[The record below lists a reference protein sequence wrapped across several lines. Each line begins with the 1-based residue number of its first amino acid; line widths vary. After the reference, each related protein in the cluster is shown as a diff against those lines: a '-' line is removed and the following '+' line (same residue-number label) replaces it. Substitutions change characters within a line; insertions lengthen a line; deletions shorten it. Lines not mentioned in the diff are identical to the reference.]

1 VNGVDPAFFKVMGM
15 RLIQGRL
22 FTADD
27 NRKNAPLVAV
37 VSESMARGVSPGQ
50 PAVGKCLLM
59 GTPGSPCVQIVGVV
73 ADARLFPQIRPTG
86 LPSLACYFPLEQH
99 ASSTN
104 RALLVRTTEDPSLIL
119 QTVRQDAQAAAP
131 DLPYV
136 DAYVFDELFM
146 NMLKPWRL
154 GSLVFVVFGTLS
166 MVIAAVGLALIGAYA
181 VTRRTREI
189 GIRSALGA
197 QPRQLVGLVLRR
209 SLIVV
214 LGGLAVGLL
223 LAWSGGRAI
232 GAQLFGISSGDARVI
247 GAAMCAV
254 LGIGAFAAWVP
265 ARRAAAI
272 EPVVALRIVE

>member
-1 VNGVDPAFFKVMGM
+1 
-15 RLIQGRL
+15 
-22 FTADD
+22 
-27 NRKNAPLVAV
+27 
-37 VSESMARGVSPGQ
+37 
-50 PAVGKCLLM
+50 
-59 GTPGSPCVQIVGVV
+59 
-73 ADARLFPQIRPTG
+73 
-86 LPSLACYFPLEQH
+86 
-99 ASSTN
+99 
-104 RALLVRTTEDPSLIL
+104 LLVRTTEDPSLIL

-247 GAAMCAV
+247 AAAMCAV